1 MLIDTIALELY
12 SHTEQWKEQGHLFL
26 HDDFFMLREFGFA
39 SREFL
44 VPSQPYLLR
53 DGRVVLVRQG
63 MARYTFNLVEYEF
76 VAGDLVV
83 FFGDTLIE
91 KRSLSPDFQLDA
103 FSFHPSSRNEE
114 LRTKKNE
121 DTLDG
126 KSMAQVDSSF
136 FILHSSSKK
145 DSTRSIIDQHFA
157 LMWSLAQ
164 QQPFPD
170 ENVRMQVESLLH
182 FVRLQQ
188 AENTATKPAN
198 HQEETLRRFISLVSR
213 HASSERAIP
222 FYADRLCIAPHYLST
237 LIKQLSGKTVMQWVN
252 QTVVKEIK
260 VWLAYSDET
269 AAQIADRLN
278 FPHPSSLTKFFKRET
293 GLTPT
298 EYRQGIG
305 GITEA

>member
-26 HDDFFMLREFGFA
+26 YDDFFMLREFGFA
-39 SREFL
+39 CREFL

-63 MARYTFNLVEYEF
+63 MARYSFNLVEYEF

-83 FFGDTLIE
+83 FLGDTLIE

-103 FSFHPSSRNEE
+103 FSFHPSA
-114 LRTKKNE
+114 KVE
-121 DTLDG
+121 DTP
-126 KSMAQVDSSF
+126 SF
-136 FILHSSSKK
+136 IHLHLSGAM
-145 DSTRSIIDQHFA
+145 REIVDQHFS

-164 QQPFPD
+164 QYPFPYD
-170 ENVRMQVESLLH
+170 NVRMQAESLLH
-182 FVRLQQ
+182 FVSLQQ
-188 AENTATKPAN
+188 TENTANKPISR
-198 HQEETLRRFISLVSR
+198 QEETLRRFISLVSR
-213 HASSERAIP
+213 HASMERTIP

-293 GLTPT
+293 GMTPT
-298 EYRQGIG
+298 EYRFQCSMNN
-305 GITEA
+305 T

>member
-63 MARYTFNLVEYEF
+63 VARYTFNLVEYEF

-103 FSFHPSSRNEE
+103 FSFHPSSFNEE
-114 LRTKKNE
+114 LI
-121 DTLDG
+121 
-126 KSMAQVDSSF
+126 
-136 FILHSSSKK
+136 ILHSSLMK
-145 DSTRSIIDQHFA
+145 DSTRTIIDQH
-157 LMWSLAQ
+157 LSLIWSLAQ

-182 FVRLQQ
+182 FVSLQQ
-188 AENTATKPAN
+188 AESTATKPAS

-213 HASSERAIP
+213 HASRERTIP

-269 AAQIADRLN
+269 ASQIADRLN

-298 EYRQGIG
+298 EYRQEIG
-305 GITEA
+305 TIKDA